1 MRALIAGSLTL
12 ALVASCGSGSSSGS
26 NSNGGSGGGGSTQV
40 GLKINTTGNGL
51 VRGVGADC
59 RGSCT
64 TQLPVGTQVHLVAV
78 PDSGASFVAWS
89 GACSG
94 TGGCDLTLDADREVS
109 ATFASAPLPPPD
121 QRRLTVTVTGSGQVK
136 SSPPGL
142 SCDSSTCSANF
153 TAGASITLTATASS
167 GFTFAGWGGDCSGS
181 GECIVSLSQDGAVSA
196 SFVSQPPPP
205 AQVRLSAS
213 VNGPGTVTGGGLDC
227 GASSSTCEVMVAS
240 GTAVTLTASPA
251 NDARFAS
258 WGGACSGTSTN
269 CDLTLRADV
278 QVTAEFQP
286 QVMVL
291 IPQQGGISGPVALNS
306 THVLWSQ
313 DRSIWSIPKTGGTA
327 RLLVNVPETD
337 GFPSTM
343 VADEAFI
350 YWSNG
355 SDILS
360 SPTTGGQASHVFTA
374 TSVGPL
380 VIDERGAVYWA
391 ANDSPDGSIFRLRD
405 GVGSQLAKDQQPGGA
420 IAVDATHVYYYSES
434 DSGVLRRVPRDGGPV
449 EKVFSCA
456 GCYIRTI
463 RVDPQNIYFRSWTA
477 PCDSND
483 GFVHVLS
490 KSDFSAR
497 AILTGNGGG
506 DCLYYGAMDV
516 NSSVVYWAWE
526 EGATPYGIFRANADG
541 SGFAAIETDDHSGWP
556 SVFVD
561 DQAIYYSRRREFVR
575 RLK

>member
-1 MRALIAGSLTL
+1 MRALMAGSLTL
-12 ALVASCGSGSSSGS
+12 GLVASCGSGSSSGS

-121 QRRLTVTVTGSGQVK
+121 QRRLTVTVTG
-136 SSPPGL
+136 
-142 SCDSSTCSANF
+142 
-153 TAGASITLTATASS
+153 GA
-167 GFTFAGWGGDCSGS
+167 
-181 GECIVSLSQDGAVSA
+181 
-196 SFVSQPPPP
+196 
-205 AQVRLSAS
+205 
-213 VNGPGTVTGGGLDC
+213 LDC
-227 GASSSTCEVMVAS
+227 GASSSTCDVMVAS

-251 NDARFAS
+251 SDARFAS

-291 IPQQGGISGPVALNS
+291 IPQQEGISGPVALNS

-327 RLLVNVPETD
+327 RLLVNIPEAD

-420 IAVDATHVYYYSES
+420 IAVDATHVYYYSGS
-434 DSGVLRRVPRDGGPV
+434 DSGVLRPVPLDGGPV

-456 GCYIRTI
+456 GGYIRTI

-506 DCLYYGAMDV
+506 DCLYNGGMGAT
-516 NSSVVYWAWE
+516 SSVVYWAWE

-541 SGFAAIETDDHSGWP
+541 SGFAAIETDDHSGGP